1 MPRHPDR
8 DDGIKPCTGPKRR
21 RECAAGKDDI
31 RGSERT
37 KKERVLGTKTKEAA
51 AAPRGGKGGRPFSA
65 VKRSA
70 RHARCPFASTGIKR
84 GGVAG
89 RPALPARPFLFV
101 RPGLLMEEPAAR
113 AGARPAPACHWDL
126 LAWPAGPRIAGP
138 RHVQASPRRGQH
150 IRSWITSGSDES
162 SAGQREERTRA
173 LIEMEIPVPG

>member
-89 RPALPARPFLFV
+89 ARRSLPFPLCSPTASS
-101 RPGLLMEEPAAR
+101 PGRRVPG
-113 AGARPAPACHWDL
+113 AGVPLGSASL
-126 LAWPAGPRIAGP
+126 AGPPDR
-138 RHVQASPRRGQH
+138 QASPRRGGQH
-150 IRSWITSGSDES
+150 TFAHGSRARLQPRSPNAGRGDSDDEA

-173 LIEMEIPVPG
+173 VIEIEIPR